1 MENKD
6 FLTVPYTREL
16 QELYARK
23 FDCGNDLISSILKSE
38 DSLRDMVG
46 KTYVML
52 DEGRG
57 RIIGYY
63 NISTGDLA
71 DGSYIRLGGS
81 IYIKYFAVD
90 CDYQDTKWDDDYIAD
105 VLLVDCM
112 NRIMEIR
119 EKSVGFAF
127 VTLSSTKEGLHL
139 YERNDFSLLEDD
151 MILAQGE
158 KENECIPMYLPIDY
172 E

>member
-1 MENKD
+1 MDDKD

-16 QELYARK
+16 QNMYARQ

-52 DEGRG
+52 DEERG

-71 DGSYIRLGGS
+71 DGNYVRLGGS

-119 EKSVGFAF
+119 EQSVGFAF

-139 YERNDFSLLEDD
+139 YERNDFSVLEDD

>member
-1 MENKD
+1 MDNKD

-16 QELYARK
+16 QKLYAHK
-23 FDCGNDLISSILKSE
+23 FDCGNDLISGILKDE
-38 DSLRDMVG
+38 TALRDMEG
-46 KTYVML
+46 KTYVLL
-52 DEGRG
+52 DDNKG

-71 DGSYIRLGGS
+71 DNQFIRLGGS
-81 IYIKYFAVD
+81 VYIKYFAVD

-105 VLLVDCM
+105 VLLTDCI

-119 EKSVGFAF
+119 ETSIGFAF
-127 VTLSSTKEGLHL
+127 VTLSSTTEGYYL
-139 YERNDFSLLEDD
+139 YDRNDFSPLEDD
-151 MILAQGE
+151 MMIAKGE
-158 KENECIPMYLPIDY
+158 KETECIPMYLPLDY

>member
-1 MENKD
+1 MENKV

-16 QELYARK
+16 QKLYAHK
-23 FDCGNDLISSILKSE
+23 FDCGNALISGILKSE

-52 DEGRG
+52 DEEKG

-71 DGSYIRLGGS
+71 DGSYVRLGGS
-81 IYIKYFAVD
+81 IYIKYFAID
-90 CDYQDTKWDDDYIAD
+90 CEYQDTKWDDDYLSDA
-105 VLLVDCM
+105 LLVDCM

-119 EKSVGFAF
+119 DTSVGFAF
-127 VTLSSTKEGLHL
+127 VTLSSTKEGFHL
-139 YERNDFSLLEDD
+139 YDRNDFSILEDD

-158 KENECIPMYLPIDY
+158 KENECIPMYLPIDF

>member
-1 MENKD
+1 MDSN

-16 QELYARK
+16 QELYSRR
-23 FDCGNDLISSILKSE
+23 FDCGNDLISGILKTE

-46 KTYVML
+46 KTYVLL
-52 DEGRG
+52 DEERG

-71 DGSYIRLGGS
+71 DGNFIRLGGS
-81 IYIKYFAVD
+81 VYIKYFAVD
-90 CDYQDTKWDDDYIAD
+90 CEYQDTKWDDDYIAD
-105 VLLVDCM
+105 VLLSDCI

-119 EKSVGFAF
+119 DSSVGFAF
-127 VTLSSTKEGLHL
+127 VTLSSTDEGRHL
-139 YERNDFSLLEDD
+139 YERNDFLPLDDD
-151 MILAQGE
+151 MMIAKGE
-158 KENECIPMYLPIDY
+158 KENGCIPMYLPIDY

>member
-1 MENKD
+1 MNDKD
-6 FLTVPYTREL
+6 FLTVPYTHEL
-16 QELYARK
+16 QKLYAKK
-23 FDCGNDLISSILKSE
+23 FDCGNDLISSILRDE
-38 DSLRDMVG
+38 NSLRDMEG

-52 DEGRG
+52 DESRG

-71 DGSYIRLGGS
+71 DGKYIRLGGS

-90 CDYQDTKWDDDYIAD
+90 CDYQNTKWDDDYIAD
-105 VLLVDCM
+105 ILLGDCM

-119 EKSVGFAF
+119 EQSVGFAF
-127 VTLSSTKEGLHL
+127 VTLSSTKEGLRL
-139 YERNDFSLLEDD
+139 YERNDFSYLDED
-151 MILAQGE
+151 MILAKGE
-158 KENECIPMYLPIDY
+158 KENDCIPMYLPIDY